1 MALAMPIRPI
11 KSALALAPEGML
23 MKRLKHPSAAKQAAE
38 NLYFAISHEGARLY
52 RLRKNSILP
61 LVLKW
66 ISFEGAWLYRLR
78 KNSILPSVLKGH
90 GFSHADKVN
99 QISVGFSHR
108 GTYFRI
114 FGEIQPFSAPC
125 NDLEIRAC
133 FQWVKT
139 PCSLRPCQRKLQY
152 LAE

>member
-1 MALAMPIRPI
+1 
-11 KSALALAPEGML
+11 

-38 NLYFAISHEGARLY
+38 KLYFAISHEGARLY

-61 LVLKW
+61 L
-66 ISFEGAWLYRLR
+66 A
-78 KNSILPSVLKGH
+78 LKGH

-114 FGEIQPFSAPC
+114 FGRNAAFFRSLFSP
-125 NDLEIRAC
+125 
-133 FQWVKT
+133 
-139 PCSLRPCQRKLQY
+139 
-152 LAE
+152 

>member
-1 MALAMPIRPI
+1 
-11 KSALALAPEGML
+11 

-38 NLYFAISHEGARLY
+38 KLYFAISHEGARLY

-61 LVLKW
+61 L
-66 ISFEGAWLYRLR
+66 A
-78 KNSILPSVLKGH
+78 LKGH

-114 FGEIQPFSAPC
+114 LGETQLFSA
-125 NDLEIRAC
+125 AC
-133 FQWVKT
+133 KAAAKYRW
-139 PCSLRPCQRKLQY
+139 QRHD
-152 LAE
+152 